1 MMYSVD
7 SLYEVMKSDL
17 VNLLYKR
24 FLVNRHEIVM
34 ALALEQLPFD
44 DNMKI
49 VNKLGDFILEMSVA
63 LEHLGVKKDELVD
76 QVLLAQEMALIFTYD
91 NIRDRDV
98 HFILTVRE
106 HRS

>member
-1 MMYSVD
+1 MYSVD

-24 FLVNRHEIVM
+24 FLVNRGEIVT
-34 ALALEQLPFD
+34 ALAFEQLPFD

-63 LEHLGVKKDELVD
+63 LEHLGVKRDKLVD
-76 QVLLAQEMALIFTYD
+76 QVLLDKDMALIFTYD

-98 HFILTVRE
+98 YFILKVKE
-106 HRS
+106 YRS